1 MGADIGL
8 LEFVAFCNIHK
19 RRLMMLLPDGVID
32 IVTAFA
38 TTLLDE
44 TWTPV
49 SFARLAVC
57 IVCDPRRWR
66 RCKTHIAS
74 VYVPCTVF

>member
-1 MGADIGL
+1 
-8 LEFVAFCNIHK
+8 
-19 RRLMMLLPDGVID
+19 MLLPDGVID

-74 VYVPCTVF
+74 V

>member
-49 SFARLAVC
+49 GDTLHGRSAD
-57 IVCDPRRWR
+57 CDTT
-66 RCKTHIAS
+66 C
-74 VYVPCTVF
+74 